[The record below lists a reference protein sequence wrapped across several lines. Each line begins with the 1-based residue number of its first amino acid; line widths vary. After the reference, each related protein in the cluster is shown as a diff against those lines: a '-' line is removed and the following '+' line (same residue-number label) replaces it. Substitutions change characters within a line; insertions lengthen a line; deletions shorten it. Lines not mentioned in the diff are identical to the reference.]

1 VRFLPIKLDMVCIV
15 AKVLICMV
23 WKINISEKLEEW
35 VQITNFLLA
44 VRLFSWPFSC
54 SFFLQQVSLCICSD
68 LCFASPIQCPTYS
81 LRKNSKKIILV
92 FYDLEVYIQLQFY
105 SWSH

>member
-1 VRFLPIKLDMVCIV
+1 MRFLPIKLDMVCI

-44 VRLFSWPFSC
+44 VRLWP
-54 SFFLQQVSLCICSD
+54 
-68 LCFASPIQCPTYS
+68 T
-81 LRKNSKKIILV
+81 K
-92 FYDLEVYIQLQFY
+92 
-105 SWSH
+105 

>member
-44 VRLFSWPFSC
+44 VSIYSATVLQLESLGGLLFWFG
-54 SFFLQQVSLCICSD
+54 QAMAD
-68 LCFASPIQCPTYS
+68 
-81 LRKNSKKIILV
+81 
-92 FYDLEVYIQLQFY
+92 
-105 SWSH
+105 

>member
-1 VRFLPIKLDMVCIV
+1 MHGLEDQHIRKIGRMGTDYKLP
-15 AKVLICMV
+15 
-23 WKINISEKLEEW
+23 NR
-35 VQITNFLLA
+35 A
-44 VRLFSWPFSC
+44 VRLFSWPSSC

-81 LRKNSKKIILV
+81 LRKTSKKIILV

>member
-1 VRFLPIKLDMVCIV
+1 MRFLPIKLDMVCIV

-44 VRLFSWPFSC
+44 VRLWP
-54 SFFLQQVSLCICSD
+54 
-68 LCFASPIQCPTYS
+68 T
-81 LRKNSKKIILV
+81 K
-92 FYDLEVYIQLQFY
+92 
-105 SWSH
+105 